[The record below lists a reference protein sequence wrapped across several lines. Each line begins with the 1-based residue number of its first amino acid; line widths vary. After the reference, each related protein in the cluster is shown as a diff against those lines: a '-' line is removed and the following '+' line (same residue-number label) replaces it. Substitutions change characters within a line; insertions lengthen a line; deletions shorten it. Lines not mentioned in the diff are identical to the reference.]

1 MLYSPRLEKACA
13 RDSRCARALKDL
25 GRQPRCKTHSDMPL
39 CRRTRVFL
47 MYGLKVGEKN
57 MTLNKN
63 AQMKREAVAE
73 ITQKIKDSQSVVV
86 VNTSGVTVAEITE
99 LRRKF
104 REAGVEY
111 KVLKNTLVR
120 RALDDLG
127 ITSLDHL
134 LNGPSAFAFGVKDPT
149 SPAKIISDYIAESK
163 NNKFQIKAGLLG
175 ANYLD
180 VKAVEALAKMPSR
193 EELLAK
199 MLGSLNAPATNL
211 VGVLSAT
218 LRSLVYAIDAVR
230 QQKEAQ

>member
-1 MLYSPRLEKACA
+1 
-13 RDSRCARALKDL
+13 
-25 GRQPRCKTHSDMPL
+25 
-39 CRRTRVFL
+39 
-47 MYGLKVGEKN
+47 

-73 ITQKIKDSQSVVV
+73 ITQKIKDSQSVIVV
-86 VNTSGVTVAEITE
+86 SATGVTVAEITE
-99 LRRKF
+99 LRKKF

-120 RALDDLG
+120 LALGDLG
-127 ITSLDHL
+127 IDSLDPL
-134 LNGPSAFAFGVKDPT
+134 LNGPSAFAFGINDPT
-149 SPAKIISDYIAESK
+149 APAKVICDHIAEAK
-163 NNKFQIKAGLLG
+163 NDKIQIKAGLLG
-175 ANYLD
+175 DVYLD
-180 VKAVEALAKMPSR
+180 VKGVEALAKMPSR
-193 EELLAK
+193 DELLAK